1 MSYQEAE
8 LRSGKSGQ
16 FWVREE
22 IGVAG
27 EKPPLEPQERTNQSQ
42 QKAYYTWC
50 IYHQRAGNSWWRH
63 FRCLED
69 FQFVIMKG
77 EY

>member
-27 EKPPLEPQERTNQSQ
+27 ENPRSNHRREPTNHSRRLIILGVSITNVQGILGGGTFAVS
-42 QKAYYTWC
+42 K
-50 IYHQRAGNSWWRH
+50 I
-63 FRCLED
+63 FILL
-69 FQFVIMKG
+69 
-77 EY
+77 